1 MTPAQLELVR
11 ASYATLPDGGEA
23 MAADFYRN
31 LFSIAPQ
38 ARALFASDPEVM
50 AVKFSAELAAIV
62 EAITSFETF
71 APRVRELAVRHV
83 GYGVQPH
90 HYRAVGQA
98 LIGALAAHLDENW
111 DEEVEAAW
119 QRAYNLVAE
128 LMMAA
133 AAGEDDDPARHS

>member
-1 MTPAQLELVR
+1 MTPGQLELVR
-11 ASYATLPDGGEA
+11 MSYAGLPDGGEA

-31 LFSIAPQ
+31 LFEIAPE
-38 ARALFASDPEVM
+38 ARALFATEPDVM

-62 EAITSFETF
+62 EAITSFDTF

-98 LIGALAAHLDENW
+98 LIRALAAHLDEGW
-111 DEEVEAAW
+111 DEEVQAAW

-133 AAGEDDDPARHS
+133 AAGASEPA

>member
-1 MTPAQLELVR
+1 
-11 ASYATLPDGGEA
+11 

-31 LFSIAPQ
+31 LFEIAPS
-38 ARALFASDPEVM
+38 ARTLFATDPAAM

-90 HYRAVGQA
+90 HYRLVGQA
-98 LIGALAAHLDENW
+98 LIRALATHLEERW
-111 DEEVEAAW
+111 DEELEAAW
-119 QRAYNLVAE
+119 RRAYNLVAE
-128 LMMAA
+128 LMMEAA
-133 AAGEDDDPARHS
+133 R

>member
-31 LFSIAPQ
+31 LFEIAPE
-38 ARALFASDPEVM
+38 ARTLFATEPAVM

-98 LIGALAAHLDENW
+98 LIRALAVHLGESW
-111 DEEVEAAW
+111 DEELEAAW
-119 QRAYNLVAE
+119 RRAYNLVAE

-133 AAGEDDDPARHS
+133 AAGEDDRA

>member
-11 ASYATLPDGGEA
+11 ASYATLTDGGEA

-31 LFSIAPQ
+31 LFEIAPES
-38 ARALFASDPEVM
+38 RRLFATEPEVM

-62 EAITSFETF
+62 EAITSFDTF

-90 HYRAVGQA
+90 HYRAVGEA
-98 LIGALAAHLDENW
+98 LTRALAAHLGEGW
-111 DEEVEAAW
+111 DEETEAAW
-119 QRAYNLVAE
+119 RRAYNLVAE

-133 AAGEDDDPARHS
+133 AAGGNARD

>member
-11 ASYATLPDGGEA
+11 ASYSRLQDGGEA

-31 LFSIAPQ
+31 LFAIDPQ
-38 ARALFASDPEVM
+38 ARVLFATEPEVM
-50 AVKFSAELAAIV
+50 AVKFSAELSAIV

-71 APRVRELAVRHV
+71 APRVRELALRHV

-98 LIGALAAHLDENW
+98 LIRALAAHLDEGW
-111 DEEVEAAW
+111 DGELEAAW
-119 QRAYNLVAE
+119 RRAYNLVAE
-128 LMMAA
+128 LMMDAGSE
-133 AAGEDDDPARHS
+133 AAGL

>member
-1 MTPAQLELVR
+1 MTPVQLELVR
-11 ASYATLPDGGEA
+11 ASYSSLPDGGAA
-23 MAADFYRN
+23 MAAAFYRN
-31 LFSIAPQ
+31 LFEVAPE
-38 ARALFASDPEVM
+38 ARGLFATEPDVM

-62 EAITSFETF
+62 EAITSYETF

-98 LIGALAAHLDENW
+98 LIRALAAHLDESW
-111 DEEVEAAW
+111 DGELEAAW

-128 LMMAA
+128 LMMDAA
-133 AAGEDDDPARHS
+133 ERQDERA

>member
-11 ASYATLPDGGEA
+11 ASYATLADGGAA

-31 LFSIAPQ
+31 LFELAPQ
-38 ARALFASDPEVM
+38 TRALFATEPDVM

-62 EAITSFETF
+62 EAITSYETF

-83 GYGVQPH
+83 TYGVQPQ

-98 LIGALAAHLDENW
+98 LIRALAAHLGEAW
-111 DEEVEAAW
+111 DDDLEAAW
-119 QRAYNLVAE
+119 RRAYNLVSE
-128 LMMAA
+128 LMMEAA
-133 AAGEDDDPARHS
+133 E

>member
-11 ASYATLPDGGEA
+11 ASYATLPDGGAA

-31 LFSIAPQ
+31 LFELAPQ
-38 ARALFASDPEVM
+38 TRVLFATEPDVM

-62 EAITSFETF
+62 EAITSYETF

-83 GYGVQPH
+83 TYGVQPQ

-98 LIGALAAHLDENW
+98 LIRALAAHLGEAW
-111 DEEVEAAW
+111 DDDLEAAW
-119 QRAYNLVAE
+119 RRAYNLVSE
-128 LMMAA
+128 LMMEAA
-133 AAGEDDDPARHS
+133 E